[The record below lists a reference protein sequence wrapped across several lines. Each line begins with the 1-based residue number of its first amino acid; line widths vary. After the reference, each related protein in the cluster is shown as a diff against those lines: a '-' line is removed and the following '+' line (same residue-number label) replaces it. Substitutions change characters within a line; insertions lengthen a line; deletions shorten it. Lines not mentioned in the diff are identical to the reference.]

1 MDTYVDENHQL
12 YIGPMSSLFTFP
24 DPVNEKAARTVAAV
38 VTVAAAVVLATGW
51 LWLLVPLAYGFIAR
65 ALTGPTLSP
74 LGALAMKVVGPRL
87 GRPKPTAGPP
97 KRFAQSIGAVLTTA
111 AAIAGL
117 ALGWTT
123 VALTLTAILGIFA
136 LLESAVGF
144 CAGCFMYAQLMRL
157 GVIKEEACPECADI
171 WLHRRAIENQAATTH

>member
-1 MDTYVDENHQL
+1 MRE
-12 YIGPMSSLFTFP
+12 LFSFP

-38 VTVAAAVVLATGW
+38 VTVVSAVILATDW
-51 LWLLVPLAYGFIAR
+51 LWLLVPLAYGFVAR

-87 GRPKPTAGPP
+87 GRTKLAAGPP
-97 KRFAQSIGAVLTTA
+97 KRFAQSIGAVLTTV
-111 AAIAGL
+111 AAITGL

-123 VALTLTAILGIFA
+123 VALVLTAILGVFA

-144 CAGCFMYAQLMRL
+144 CAGCFMYAQLMKA
-157 GVIKEEACPECADI
+157 GVIPEEACPECANI
-171 WLHRRAIENQAATTH
+171 WLHRAEPASR